1 MRCRALLAGRAG
13 LRLFAA
19 PVKQAWMRGLL
30 GLLGP
35 LALLLTSAVGI
46 DNGIGM
52 VPPQGWRS
60 WNSFPCEQSS
70 ATQLRGGDI
79 IDDAAMRAQMAAV
92 KDRSRKLFNGST
104 ISLADIGFNYISMD
118 DGWQQCNCSTHQD
131 IDPILAAC
139 PAGAAMS
146 FRDPQSGAPL
156 VNKHRF
162 PDMKAMVDFGHS
174 LGLKV
179 GTYLN
184 NCICE

>member
-1 MRCRALLAGRAG
+1 MLLTMPSMRCRALLAGRAG

-30 GLLGP
+30 GLLGT

-104 ISLADIGFNYISMD
+104 ISLAGTKT
-118 DGWQQCNCSTHQD
+118 STPYSLH
-131 IDPILAAC
+131 
-139 PAGAAMS
+139 
-146 FRDPQSGAPL
+146 APL
-156 VNKHRF
+156 VQPCLSMIHN
-162 PDMKAMVDFGHS
+162 
-174 LGLKV
+174 
-179 GTYLN
+179 
-184 NCICE
+184 